1 MVHLL
6 SATTWL
12 TLSPRLVGRTQTIKQ
27 HLHLAFLLHSL
38 DNGAPIDEE
47 DMVWRDLVE
56 RLEYKHQSIA
66 EVRARFQE
74 VLPEQDVKFRSMD
87 TLESKGFQVSKDIN
101 SSLGFNGFQT
111 QPGRDS
117 EDMVDCDYPDNS
129 DAPKVKEIGEDMQQ
143 EIKDGLV

>member
-12 TLSPRLVGRTQTIKQ
+12 TLSPRLVGQTQTIKQ

-87 TLESKGFQVSKDIN
+87 TLESKDVQVSKDIN
-101 SSLGFNGFQT
+101 SSLGFYGSVRLSISCTNSC
-111 QPGRDS
+111 PGKPSRNYPGTVPGWFLDS
-117 EDMVDCDYPDNS
+117 SRTVP
-129 DAPKVKEIGEDMQQ
+129 G
-143 EIKDGLV
+143 

>member
-1 MVHLL
+1 MVHML

-12 TLSPRLVGRTQTIKQ
+12 TLIPQLVGRTQTIKQ

-56 RLEYKHQSIA
+56 RLGYKHQSIA

-87 TLESKGFQVSKDIN
+87 IPQ
-101 SSLGFNGFQT
+101 
-111 QPGRDS
+111 
-117 EDMVDCDYPDNS
+117 
-129 DAPKVKEIGEDMQQ
+129 
-143 EIKDGLV
+143 